1 MRPCQSSFEGVGHY
15 MKYMRLGDLLVDAG
29 VISEDQLMSAL
40 KSQKESKRRLGDEL
54 IQTGVI
60 TERQLIDALM
70 MQLGIDY
77 VDLSSTE
84 IAPEMA
90 QILSKNIAKKNSV
103 VPIRTRGDELY
114 LAMADPLNFI
124 ATEEVRAATHRRVV
138 PLIATQ
144 SGIDHAISSLYGTEG
159 AKRAIREMQQETSAT
174 TDYVGTQVSEVTD
187 SESAAPSIRLVD
199 SIIERGISD
208 HASDIHIEPQDGIV
222 NVRMRVDGLLHNTLT
237 IPKELQQSVT
247 SRIKIMCNM
256 DVTERRVP
264 QDGRA
269 IVRVRMHEADL
280 RVSTLPTVHG
290 EKIVLRILDRD
301 NQQDTAEELGFYG
314 HNLEVYNQLLENTQ
328 GVILLVGPTGSGKSS
343 TLFTMINRLNTEHVN
358 IVTLEDPVEYSV
370 DGVNQVQVNEK
381 TGMTFASGL
390 RSILRQDPDIVS
402 VGEIRDVETAEIA
415 MRAAVTGHLVLSTLH
430 TGDAVS
436 TLDRLADMGIEPYM
450 LATALKGVISQRLVR
465 RICTHCRVAYD
476 PTEEEME
483 SMGIDPAT
491 APDDIKFYRGAGCPE
506 CFNSGYRGRIAVAE
520 SLIVD
525 RTLRAAIHHEV
536 PRDQLMEAVRK
547 SGFKPI
553 LDNARDLVLRG
564 ITTVDEAHRTIYTTD

>member
-1 MRPCQSSFEGVGHY
+1 

-29 VISEDQLMSAL
+29 VITEEQLGAAL

-77 VDLSSTE
+77 VDLSETE
-84 IAPEMA
+84 ISPEMA
-90 QILSKNIAKKNSV
+90 QILPKNIAKKHSV
-103 VPIRTRGDELY
+103 VPVRTRGDELY
-114 LAMADPLNFI
+114 LAMVDPLNFI
-124 ATEEVRAATHRRVV
+124 ATEEVRAATRKRIV
-138 PLIATQ
+138 PVIATQ
-144 SGIDHAISSLYGTEG
+144 SGVDHAISALYGTEG
-159 AKRAIREMQQETSAT
+159 AKRAIREMQQEGVQG
-174 TDYVGTQVSEVTD
+174 TDYTSTQVSEVGD
-187 SESAAPSIRLVD
+187 AESAAPSIRLVD

-208 HASDIHIEPQDGIV
+208 RASDIHIEPQADIV

-269 IVRVRMHEADL
+269 IVRIRMREADL
-280 RVSTLPTVHG
+280 RTSTLPTVHG
-290 EKIVLRILDRD
+290 EKIVMRILDREAKQ
-301 NQQDTAEELGFYG
+301 NTAEELGFYG
-314 HNLEVYNQLLENTQ
+314 KNLEVYEELLTNTQ

-343 TLFTMINRLNTEHVN
+343 TLFTMINYLNTEEVN
-358 IVTLEDPVEYSV
+358 IVTLEDPVEYNIT
-370 DGVNQVQVNEK
+370 GVNQVQVSEK

-390 RSILRQDPDIVS
+390 RSILRQDPDIVG
-402 VGEIRDVETAEIA
+402 VGEIRDDETAEIA

-436 TLDRLADMGIEPYM
+436 TLDRLSDMGIEPYM

-465 RICTHCRVAYD
+465 RVCTHCREPYT
-476 PTEEEME
+476 PTPEELA
-483 SMGIDPAT
+483 SLGIDESST
-491 APDDIKFYRGAGCPE
+491 DVQFYRGAGCSE
-506 CFNSGYRGRIAVAE
+506 CFNSGYRGRIVVAE
-520 SLIVD
+520 ALVID
-525 RTLRAAIHHEV
+525 RDISNAIHKEA
-536 PRDQLMEAVRK
+536 PREELMAAVRA
-547 SGFKPI
+547 SGFEPI
-553 LDNARDLVLRG
+553 INNARDLVLRG
-564 ITTVDEAHRTIYTTD
+564 ITTIDEVNRTIHTTD

>member
-1 MRPCQSSFEGVGHY
+1 

-29 VISEDQLMSAL
+29 VITEDQLMSAL

-77 VDLSSTE
+77 VDLSTTE
-84 IAPEMA
+84 IPPEMA
-90 QILSKNIAKKNSV
+90 QILPKNIAKKHSV

-124 ATEEVRAATHRRVV
+124 ASEEVRSATRKRVV
-138 PLIATQ
+138 PVIATQ
-144 SGIDHAISSLYGTEG
+144 SGIDRAISALYGTEG
-159 AKRAIREMQQETSAT
+159 AKRAIREMQQEGGSAAA
-174 TDYVGTQVSEVTD
+174 DYVGTQVSEVSD

-208 HASDIHIEPQDGIV
+208 HASDIHIEPQDDIV

-301 NQQDTAEELGFYG
+301 AKQDTAEELGFYG
-314 HNLEVYNQLLENTQ
+314 HNLETYKELLKNTQ

-343 TLFTMINRLNTEHVN
+343 TLFTMINYLNTEYVN
-358 IVTLEDPVEYSV
+358 IITLEDPVEYSI
-370 DGVNQVQVNEK
+370 DGVSQVQVNEK

-402 VGEIRDVETAEIA
+402 VGEIRDNETAEIA

-436 TLDRLADMGIEPYM
+436 TLDRLSDMGIEPYM

-465 RICTHCRVAYD
+465 RVCPHCRQPYTPDAEELKAMGLD
-476 PTEEEME
+476 PNMQ
-483 SMGIDPAT
+483 DVQ
-491 APDDIKFYRGAGCPE
+491 FYRGAGCPE
-506 CFNSGYRGRIAVAE
+506 CFNSGYRGRIVVAE

-525 RTLRAAIHHEV
+525 NDISEAIHRQV
-536 PRDQLMEAVRK
+536 PREQLMAAVRN
-547 SGFKPI
+547 SGFQPI
-553 LDNARDLVLRG
+553 IVNARDLVLRG
-564 ITTVDEAHRTIYTTD
+564 ITTVDEARRTLYTTD

>member
-1 MRPCQSSFEGVGHY
+1 

-29 VISEDQLMSAL
+29 VITEEQLGAAL

-77 VDLSSTE
+77 VDLSETE
-84 IAPEMA
+84 ISPEMA
-90 QILSKNIAKKNSV
+90 QILPKNIAKKHSV
-103 VPIRTRGDELY
+103 VPVRTRGDELY
-114 LAMADPLNFI
+114 LAMVDPLNFI
-124 ATEEVRAATHRRVV
+124 ATEEVRAATRKRIV
-138 PLIATQ
+138 PVIATQ
-144 SGIDHAISSLYGTEG
+144 SGVDHAISALYGTEG
-159 AKRAIREMQQETSAT
+159 AKRAIREMQQEGVQG
-174 TDYVGTQVSEVTD
+174 TDYTSTQVSEVGD
-187 SESAAPSIRLVD
+187 AESAAPSIRLVD

-208 HASDIHIEPQDGIV
+208 RASDIHIEPQADIV

-269 IVRVRMHEADL
+269 IVRIRMREADL
-280 RVSTLPTVHG
+280 RTSTLPTVHG
-290 EKIVLRILDRD
+290 EKIVMRILDREAKQ
-301 NQQDTAEELGFYG
+301 NTAEELGFYG
-314 HNLEVYNQLLENTQ
+314 KNLEVYEELLTNTQ

-343 TLFTMINRLNTEHVN
+343 TLFTMINYLNTEEVN
-358 IVTLEDPVEYSV
+358 IVTLEDPVEYNIS
-370 DGVNQVQVNEK
+370 GVNQVQVSEK

-390 RSILRQDPDIVS
+390 RSILRQDPDIVG
-402 VGEIRDVETAEIA
+402 VGEIRDDETAEIA

-436 TLDRLADMGIEPYM
+436 TLDRLSDMGVEPYM

-465 RICTHCRVAYD
+465 RVCTHCREPYT
-476 PTEEEME
+476 PTPEELA
-483 SMGIDPAT
+483 SLGIDESST
-491 APDDIKFYRGAGCPE
+491 DVQFYRGAGCSE
-506 CFNSGYRGRIAVAE
+506 CFNSGYRGRIVVAE
-520 SLIVD
+520 ALVID
-525 RTLRAAIHHEV
+525 RDISNAIHKEA
-536 PRDQLMEAVRK
+536 PREELMAAVRA
-547 SGFKPI
+547 SGFEPI
-553 LDNARDLVLRG
+553 INNARDLVLRG
-564 ITTVDEAHRTIYTTD
+564 ITTIDEVNRTIHTTD